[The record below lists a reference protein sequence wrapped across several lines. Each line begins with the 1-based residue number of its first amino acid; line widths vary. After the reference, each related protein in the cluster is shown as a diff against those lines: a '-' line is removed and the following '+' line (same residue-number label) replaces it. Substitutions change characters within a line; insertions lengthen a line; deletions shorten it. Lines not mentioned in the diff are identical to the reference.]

1 MVRDEYQTCLR
12 ISNTLKDDMTDICDE
27 YNIDEFDLMR
37 KAIVPQIKHA
47 QKTSQTLCWGV
58 FSVDIGQSE

>member
-1 MVRDEYQTCLR
+1 MVRYEYQTCLR
-12 ISNTLKDDMTDICDE
+12 MSNTLKDDMTDICDE

-47 QKTSQTLCWGV
+47 QKTSQTLC
-58 FSVDIGQSE
+58 